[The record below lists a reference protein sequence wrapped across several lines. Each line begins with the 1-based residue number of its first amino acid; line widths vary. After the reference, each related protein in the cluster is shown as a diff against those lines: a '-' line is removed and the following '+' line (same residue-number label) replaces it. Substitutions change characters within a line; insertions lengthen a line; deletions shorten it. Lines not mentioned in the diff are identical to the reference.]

1 MLDLPL
7 AAYLLDGFTF
17 VVLVASTCMI
27 NSPCLGDANL
37 NSSCITVIVLFA
49 VTVFFI
55 SRIST
60 RDSSVALYMLAILAN
75 GLCTGAALNY
85 TLVHLLHLTLPS
97 THFIMTSLM
106 TTFRGFG
113 ASFGSAIGGG
123 IFARALTASFEG
135 LRVSCGLPPD
145 EALLEKLLGSP
156 AIVGSLQGV
165 DKDIAVESYVN
176 ALTAMFTAGGVFC
189 IAAVAL
195 QAGTGWTAP
204 KERSEEEEV

>member
-1 MLDLPL
+1 M
-7 AAYLLDGFTF
+7 
-17 VVLVASTCMI
+17 
-27 NSPCLGDANL
+27 
-37 NSSCITVIVLFA
+37 IVLFA
-49 VTVFFI
+49 VTVFVI

-60 RDSSVALYMLAILAN
+60 PDSPVALYMLAILAN

-123 IFARALTASFEG
+123 IFARALTSSFQD
-135 LRVSCGLPPD
+135 LRDSCGLPPD
-145 EALLEKLLGSP
+145 DALLEKLLGSP

-165 DKDIAVESYVN
+165 DKEIAVESYVH
-176 ALTAMFTAGGVFC
+176 ALTALFTAGGVFC
-189 IAAVAL
+189 VAAVAL

-204 KERSEEEEV
+204 KEDLDPEDI